1 MVNLCVQR
9 NQLWC
14 WCSLC
19 SCLWSLISK
28 YKYTSLTGFDLLV
41 KSSQETKQSRWGRSW
56 VGSAHLTSWLL
67 SVSFWKFELV
77 RTSRLEFPGITLPED
92 RFAVTIYSFFHF
104 YHVTFGVFHGESRFL
119 GLRARARA
127 YSVCAC
133 AHFSKKKRNP
143 HSTPNIGRSRQNF
156 LIPVSHRLHKSNF
169 SILLRGARSPT
180 TDSMQ
185 NGNSSSAAQNLS
197 GRVE

>member
-1 MVNLCVQR
+1 MNGE
-9 NQLWC
+9 
-14 WCSLC
+14 SLC
-19 SCLWSLISK
+19 STESVMVLVQSMLLPLISK

-119 GLRARARA
+119 GLRAQARA

-133 AHFSKKKRNP
+133 AHFSKKNATRTV
-143 HSTPNIGRSRQNF
+143 HQIS
-156 LIPVSHRLHKSNF
+156 
-169 SILLRGARSPT
+169 
-180 TDSMQ
+180 
-185 NGNSSSAAQNLS
+185 
-197 GRVE
+197 VEVDRIF